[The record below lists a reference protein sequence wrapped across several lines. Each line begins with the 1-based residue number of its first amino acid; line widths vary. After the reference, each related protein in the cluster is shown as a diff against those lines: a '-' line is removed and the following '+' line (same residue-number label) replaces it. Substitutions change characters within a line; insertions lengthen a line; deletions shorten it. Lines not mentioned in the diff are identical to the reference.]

1 MKKFQFILTEIH
13 GNVGVI
19 TLNRSKSYNALS
31 YELLTELMD
40 ALAEFD
46 IVQEIGSMVITGNE
60 KSFAAGAD
68 ITDMAEASPEHM
80 YESPFIP
87 AFDRIRDISKPVIA
101 AVSGFC
107 LGGGNELAMSCD
119 IIIASESAV
128 FGQPE
133 INLGVIPGAG
143 GTQRLTRI
151 VGKQLSMEMIL
162 NNRTLTASEAL
173 QYGLVNH
180 VYPVDDY
187 LSQAISLAQEIAI
200 RSPLAIKVA
209 KEMVNQSYEVFLA
222 QGIKEERVSFYNL
235 FSSQDQKEG
244 MKAFLEKRKPDWKGI

>member
-1 MKKFQFILTEIH
+1 MKKFQFILTEID

-19 TLNRSKSYNALS
+19 KLNRPKSYNALS

-40 ALAEFD
+40 ALTEFD
-46 IVQEIGSMVITGNE
+46 QVQEIGAMVITGNE
-60 KSFAAGAD
+60 KAFAAGAD
-68 ITDMAEASPEHM
+68 ISDMAEASREDM
-80 YESPFIP
+80 EQSPFIP
-87 AFDRIRDISKPVIA
+87 AFDRIGNISKPVIA

-119 IIIASESAV
+119 MIIASESAV

-151 VGKQLSMEMIL
+151 VGKQLAMEMTI
-162 NNRTLTASEAL
+162 NNRSLTASEAL

-180 VYPVDDY
+180 IYPVDDY
-187 LSQAISLAQEIAI
+187 LNQAITLAQEIAA
-200 RSPLAIKVA
+200 RAPLAIKAA
-209 KEMVNQSYEVFLA
+209 KEMVNQSYQVFLT
-222 QGIKEERVSFYNL
+222 QGIKEERSKFYDL

-244 MKAFLEKRKPDWKGI
+244 MKAFLEKRKPDWKGN

>member
-19 TLNRSKSYNALS
+19 TLNRSKAYNALS

-68 ITDMAEASPEHM
+68 ITDMAEASPQYM

-151 VGKQLSMEMIL
+151 VGKQLAMEMIL

-244 MKAFLEKRKPDWKGI
+244 MNAFLEKRKPDWKGI